1 MDTNHPAAPVSVQWR
16 HRTWSTLIQCPQAFL
31 DCCSAGALKSSSAW
45 RAHPHYAFWYIRV
58 VQHPTGP
65 PDPTSP
71 GGEQLTAQFLP
82 SRVKCQVSKTHDYR
96 SDDTV
101 TKSIT
106 YLWPRAFLC
115 QVHLGIPFCPN
126 MVFVMDKL
134 WLTRKP
140 NNKTP
145 LRFRLSRPFLPI
157 TGPQV
162 TVIPYIL

>member
-1 MDTNHPAAPVSVQWR
+1 MTDTNHLAAPISVQWR
-16 HRTWSTLIQCPQAFL
+16 HRKWSTLIQCPQPFL

-45 RAHPHYAFWYIRV
+45 RS
-58 VQHPTGP
+58 QHTLIIHFGTLGLSSILL
-65 PDPTSP
+65 DHLI
-71 GGEQLTAQFLP
+71 QLTRWGAVNSSVPPFA
-82 SRVKCQVSKTHDYR
+82 QVSKTYDYR

-145 LRFRLSRPFLPI
+145 LRLRLSRPFLPV

-162 TVIPYIL
+162 TVFPYIL